1 MYLDHVFPAHGW
13 PHRESVDQT
22 ACWIRSLR
30 LCLHGNLLL
39 RSMVS
44 ALSQL
49 LVRLTTSSLASLH
62 ANIPNRAVPTPNV
75 QCNTALHHLITNAV
89 FNISSDVIMI
99 CIALPMFIRSQLPLR
114 KKVVLVCIFSLGL
127 FVILS
132 SILNK
137 YYSFTS
143 PFGSMWT
150 YWYTRESSTAI
161 LVANLPFL
169 WPLVRRVFK
178 VRSLDA
184 TTRSNSSTPLT
195 SFGRQRSALPLHQCG
210 IDPVTGR
217 KLSDGAATP
226 GTSTSSTRGND
237 VESGLQRKMTS
248 KLEYDIDTM
257 ALPEEPARV
266 HSSWLRD

>member
-1 MYLDHVFPAHGW
+1 MSDPFTARHMCDNGLVLRTGVALSSADARSAALEQDPDSCLPLDGQSMYLDHVFPAHGW

-49 LVRLTTSSLASLH
+49 LGCTDPQRPMQHRAPPSHHQCRLQHILRRDHDLHRPPHVYQVAVATSKESRAGLH
-62 ANIPNRAVPTPNV
+62 IQPRALRHPFVYPEQV
-75 QCNTALHHLITNAV
+75 LLVHL
-89 FNISSDVIMI
+89 
-99 CIALPMFIRSQLPLR
+99 PIRVHVDLL
-114 KKVVLVCIFSLGL
+114 
-127 FVILS
+127 
-132 SILNK
+132 
-137 YYSFTS
+137 
-143 PFGSMWT
+143 
-150 YWYTRESSTAI
+150 
-161 LVANLPFL
+161 
-169 WPLVRRVFK
+169 
-178 VRSLDA
+178 
-184 TTRSNSSTPLT
+184 
-195 SFGRQRSALPLHQCG
+195 CG